1 MKKKILCLLLLVA
14 LLLSAATTV
23 TAFEKRTRTV
33 GSTVG
38 VRVTDDD
45 ENGLALR
52 FTAPLSRLE
61 YDHIAAIYGADR
73 LSVGVLVAPLVCVEK
88 ANGVFTRDAL
98 SSMVSDYC
106 DNANAS
112 AYIDIRSNG
121 FYQISDRVLTVA
133 GSVYNFSSAT
143 RKYNPAFVVVA
154 YIDVDTNGDTV
165 ADLTFY
171 GDYDLNECYRVKDT
185 MLRARAQMT
194 ESQKLWITA
203 LLETFDSEA
212 NPREDDYR

>member
-1 MKKKILCLLLLVA
+1 MKRILCVLLLIAVLFVA
-14 LLLSAATTV
+14 VSSVSAV
-23 TAFEKRTRTV
+23 TKRTPAV
-33 GSTVG
+33 GSTVA

-52 FTAPLSRLE
+52 FTAPLSRFE
-61 YDHIAAIYGADR
+61 YDHLAAIYGDEC
-73 LSVGVLVAPLVCVEK
+73 LSVGILVAPRVCVEE
-88 ANGVFTRDAL
+88 ANGVFTRKAL
-98 SSMVSDYC
+98 GSMVSDYC

-112 AYIDIRSNG
+112 AYIDIRSSG
-121 FYQISDRVLTVA
+121 FYKISDRVLTVA
-133 GSVYNFSSAT
+133 GSVYNFSAAT

-154 YIDVDTNGDTV
+154 YIDVDTDGDTV

-171 GDYDLNECYRVKDT
+171 GDYDPNECYRVKDT
-185 MLRARAQMT
+185 MLRARPHMT

-212 NPREDDYR
+212 NPREDDHR